1 MESEQTAPAIREDVK
16 FVGSAEALGELFEAL
31 AKAQGEFPAIVK
43 DSEATVTM
51 KAGGSYKFAYAG
63 LDVVIAATQPALSKH
78 GLAFV
83 QLPTS
88 DTLVSV
94 LGKGGARIESVIGF
108 SGVTNAQE
116 YGSKITYLKRYARLS
131 MLSVF
136 PADEDDDANAS
147 IGNKADIVK
156 RNPPAA
162 TKAAPVADAVTP
174 ETYAEAVKLAKAAGF
189 QKTELED
196 FSRKNQCGPLDGL
209 TEINGLRLVVALK
222 KLEASR

>member
-1 MESEQTAPAIREDVK
+1 MTDLGGTAEHREDVK
-16 FVGSAEALGELFEAL
+16 FVGSAEAIGELFDAL
-31 AKAQGEFPAIVK
+31 AKAQGEFKTIVK
-43 DSEATVTM
+43 DSEATVTV
-51 KAGGSYKFAYAG
+51 KAGGNYKFAYAG
-63 LDVVIAATQPALSKH
+63 LDVVIAATQPALSRH

-94 LGKGGARIESVIGF
+94 LGYKGARIESIIGF

-147 IGNKADIVK
+147 IGNKADVVK
-156 RNPPAA
+156 RHPPTT
-162 TKAAPVADAVTP
+162 TKAAPPADAVTP
-174 ETYAEAVKLAKAAGF
+174 QTVARVLKLAKDAGF
-189 QKTELED
+189 QKAELEE
-196 FSRKNQCGPLDGL
+196 FSKKAGCGPLDGQ
-209 TEINGLRLVVALK
+209 TEINGLRLVVALE